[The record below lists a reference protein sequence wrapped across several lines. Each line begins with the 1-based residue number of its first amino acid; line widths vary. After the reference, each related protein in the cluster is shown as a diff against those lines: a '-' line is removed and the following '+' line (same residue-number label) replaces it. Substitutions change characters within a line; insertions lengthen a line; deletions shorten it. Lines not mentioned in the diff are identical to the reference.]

1 MFRHD
6 KFMKIIFV
14 RRIKIDVIL
23 SFLKHETDLL
33 KSSIPGDIIILFGGG
48 YQYGHMKQQ
57 GRAWTDRIQKN
68 RKTAENTGL
77 QP

>member
-14 RRIKIDVIL
+14 RRIEKDVIL

-33 KSSIPGDIIILFGGG
+33 KSSIPGDIIILSEGV
-48 YQYGHMKQQ
+48 
-57 GRAWTDRIQKN
+57 I
-68 RKTAENTGL
+68 
-77 QP
+77 P